1 MLKFSLKT
9 QINHRFYSDNQAFD
23 FLIISTTN
31 NSKLQVHSFDL
42 TVGKLEL
49 KVSNT
54 RDDILE
60 KQIRQIALKYKK

>member
-1 MLKFSLKT
+1 MLKIPLKT
-9 QINHRFYSDNQAFD
+9 QVNHRFYSDNQAID